1 VRLSLSALGVLAIR
15 EREERVSLLRLERYL
30 FLYRERER
38 ERERV
43 KRLKNIYIFTRG
55 IVKLIGAYFY
65 KIILILL

>member
-38 ERERV
+38 V